1 MNYQEL
7 SQQIH
12 AAQVAKGFYDEP
24 KSDAQIVA
32 LIISELYE
40 MFDCHR
46 KGKMLNQEQ
55 LYPFLL
61 IDKFGEEWG
70 EYDIKVF
77 EETCKTTFEFE
88 FVDVFIRVLDFA
100 GYKQEKF
107 TEQSFFEGLK
117 GNFFQDIVDMN
128 YHFIE
133 FHQSQDIYHTH
144 SNFVEIIEMLET
156 FAKKYGID
164 FEPLISI
171 KLAYSAT
178 LPYNHG
184 KRY

>member
-12 AAQVAKGFYDEP
+12 AAQVAKGFYDEQ
-24 KSDAQIVA
+24 KSDAQIVT

-46 KGKMLNQEQ
+46 KNKMLKDG
-55 LYPFLL
+55 L
-61 IDKFGEEWG
+61 IARFAKLETWG
-70 EYDIKVF
+70 EYDARVF
-77 EETCKTTFEFE
+77 EQTCKDTFEFE

-107 TEQSFFEGLK
+107 KDQSFFEGLK
-117 GNFFQDIVDMN
+117 GNFFSDILEMN
-128 YHFIE
+128 AAFIE
-133 FHQSQDIYHTH
+133 FHQSQDIYHTR
-144 SNFVEIIEMLET
+144 SNFVEIIEMLEL

-164 FEPLISI
+164 FEKLIPI
-171 KLAYSAT
+171 KLAYNAT
-178 LPYNHG
+178 LPYKHG